1 MKECFTVF
9 CFRQKTIRIKRE
21 RRILYASS
29 RLAVHKSDVYAV
41 LMALEDAITDA
52 LKVGEIVRLGNLGT
66 LQIGIAV
73 TEKDYSDSLIK
84 KARINFRPGPA
95 IMGVLDNLT
104 FAKVKPHST
113 KADKEAKSSGK
124 LDS

>member
-1 MKECFTVF
+1 
-9 CFRQKTIRIKRE
+9 
-21 RRILYASS
+21 
-29 RLAVHKSDVYAV
+29 
-41 LMALEDAITDA
+41 MALEDAITDA